1 MGSKARA
8 VPLRDEMYL
17 QTNRSLQRGR
27 IQLGT
32 TYTIYSRTKG
42 GSGLTYPLSYPS

>member
-17 QTNRSLQRGR
+17 QTSIGDGSNLGPHTLYTVVQR
-27 IQLGT
+27 
-32 TYTIYSRTKG
+32 G
-42 GSGLTYPLSYPS
+42 GSGLTYPFSN